1 MCIYIYR
8 PGAGGGLTP
17 YFNGEKETF
26 WRAHKSPK
34 KLIFVLTPDIYGN
47 RFRGYR
53 VVESSC
59 RDE

>member
-1 MCIYIYR
+1 MNG
-8 PGAGGGLTP
+8 PGAGKGLTL
-17 YFNGEKETF
+17 YFNEEKDTF
-26 WRAHKSPK
+26 LRAHKSPK